1 VNQGSMNQLKRIQTD
16 KVPEERNVYQPHL
29 MEITKVIPET
39 SDTKTFHLQFV
50 NPSLRETFSFLSG
63 QFAEYS
69 VFGEGEATFCIS
81 SSPTRLDHLEFS
93 VKRVGRVT
101 HALHQ
106 LNQGDVIGFR
116 GPYGNHF
123 PLDKLKGKDLLF
135 IAGGIGLAPLR
146 SLIHNVLDNRA
157 DYREITILYG
167 ARSPQ
172 DLCFKYDLEA
182 WSRIPSV
189 KMVTTVDVGDK
200 EWKGKVGLV
209 PVVLE
214 EMGAFADGAVAV
226 TCGPPIMIRYTLMS
240 LEKLSFHPP
249 QVWTTLEMK
258 MKCGLGKCG
267 RCNIGP
273 LYVCKDGPVFSLEEI
288 RNFSSDEF

>member
-1 VNQGSMNQLKRIQTD
+1 MNEQVQEKNI
-16 KVPEERNVYQPHL
+16 YQPYL
-29 MEITKVIPET
+29 MEIIKVVPET
-39 SDTKTFHLQFV
+39 GDTKTFHIQFQEA
-50 NPSLRETFSFLSG
+50 SLRESFSFVAG

-81 SSPTRLDHLEFS
+81 SSPTRMSHLEFS

-106 LNQGDVIGFR
+106 LNEGDTIGFR

-123 PLDKLKGKDLLF
+123 PLDKLKEKNLLF
-135 IAGGIGLAPLR
+135 IGGGIGMAPLR
-146 SLIHNVLDNRA
+146 SLIHNVVDTRA

-172 DLCFKYDLEA
+172 DLCFQYDLES
-182 WSRIPSV
+182 WGGNPSLE
-189 KMVTTVDVGDK
+189 MVTTVDVGDDN
-200 EWKGKVGLV
+200 WKGKVGLV
-209 PVVLE
+209 PMVLE
-214 EMGAFADGAVAV
+214 EIKPSSKETMAI
-226 TCGPPIMIRYTLMS
+226 TCGPPIMIRYTLKS
-240 LEKLSFHPP
+240 LEKLGFTPS

-273 LYVCKDGPVFSLEEI
+273 LYVCQDGPVFSLEEI
-288 RNFSSDEF
+288 QKFTSDEF

>member
-1 VNQGSMNQLKRIQTD
+1 MNEQVQEKNI
-16 KVPEERNVYQPHL
+16 YQPHL

-39 SDTKTFHLQFV
+39 GDTKTFHIQFQDA
-50 NPSLRETFSFLSG
+50 SLRESFSFLAG
-63 QFAEYS
+63 QFGEYS

-81 SSPTRLDHLEFS
+81 SSPTRMGRLEFS

-106 LNQGDVIGFR
+106 LNEGDPIGFR

-123 PLDKLKGKDLLF
+123 PLDKLKGKNLLF
-135 IAGGIGLAPLR
+135 IGGGIGLAPLR
-146 SLIHNVLDNRA
+146 SLIHNVADTRA

-172 DLCFKYDLEA
+172 DLCFRYDLES
-182 WSRIPSV
+182 WGGNPTLT
-189 KMVTTVDVGDK
+189 MVTTVDVGDNN
-200 EWKGKVGLV
+200 WKGKVGLV
-209 PVVLE
+209 PMVLE
-214 EMGAFADGAVAV
+214 EIKPSSKETMAI
-226 TCGPPIMIRYTLMS
+226 TCGPPIMIRYTLKS
-240 LEKLSFHPP
+240 LEKLGFTPS

-288 RNFSSDEF
+288 QRFVSDEF

>member
-1 VNQGSMNQLKRIQTD
+1 MNEQVQGKNI
-16 KVPEERNVYQPHL
+16 YQPHL
-29 MEITKVIPET
+29 MEIIKVVPET
-39 SDTKTFHLQFV
+39 GDTKTFHIQFQEA
-50 NPSLRETFSFLSG
+50 SLRESFSFVAG

-81 SSPTRLDHLEFS
+81 SSPTRMSHLEFS

-106 LNQGDVIGFR
+106 LNEGDTIGFR

-123 PLDKLKGKDLLF
+123 PLDKLKEKNLLF
-135 IAGGIGLAPLR
+135 IGGGIGLAPLR
-146 SLIHNVLDNRA
+146 SLIHNVVDTRA

-172 DLCFKYDLEA
+172 DLCFQYDLES
-182 WSRIPSV
+182 WGGNPSLE
-189 KMVTTVDVGDK
+189 MVTTVDVGDDN
-200 EWKGKVGLV
+200 WKGKVGLV
-209 PVVLE
+209 PMVLE
-214 EMGAFADGAVAV
+214 EIKPSSKETMAI
-226 TCGPPIMIRYTLMS
+226 TCGPPIMIRYTLKS
-240 LEKLSFHPP
+240 LEKLGFTPS

-273 LYVCKDGPVFSLEEI
+273 LYVCQDGPVFSLEEI
-288 RNFSSDEF
+288 KKFTSDEF

>member
-1 VNQGSMNQLKRIQTD
+1 MNEQVQEKNI
-16 KVPEERNVYQPHL
+16 YQPYL
-29 MEITKVIPET
+29 MEIIKVVPET
-39 SDTKTFHLQFV
+39 GDTKTFHIQFQEA
-50 NPSLRETFSFLSG
+50 SLRESFSFVAG

-81 SSPTRLDHLEFS
+81 SSPTRMSHLEFS

-106 LNQGDVIGFR
+106 LNEGDTIGFR

-123 PLDKLKGKDLLF
+123 PLDKLKEKNLLF
-135 IAGGIGLAPLR
+135 IGGGIGMAPLR
-146 SLIHNVLDNRA
+146 SLIHNVVDTRA

-172 DLCFKYDLEA
+172 DLCFQYDLES
-182 WSRIPSV
+182 WGGNPSLE
-189 KMVTTVDVGDK
+189 MVTTVDVGDDN
-200 EWKGKVGLV
+200 WKGKVGLV
-209 PVVLE
+209 PMVLE
-214 EMGAFADGAVAV
+214 EIKPSSKETMAI
-226 TCGPPIMIRYTLMS
+226 TCGPPIMIRYTLKS
-240 LEKLSFHPP
+240 LEKFGFTPS

-273 LYVCKDGPVFSLEEI
+273 LYVCQDGPVFSLEEI
-288 RNFSSDEF
+288 KKFTSDEF

>member
-1 VNQGSMNQLKRIQTD
+1 MNEQIQ
-16 KVPEERNVYQPHL
+16 KKNIYQPYL
-29 MEITKVIPET
+29 MEIIKVVPET
-39 SDTKTFHLQFV
+39 GDTKTFHVQFQEA
-50 NPSLRETFSFLSG
+50 SLRESFSFVAG

-81 SSPTRLDHLEFS
+81 SSPTRMNHLEFS

-106 LNQGDVIGFR
+106 LNEGDTIGFR

-123 PLDKLKGKDLLF
+123 PLDKLKEKNLLF
-135 IAGGIGLAPLR
+135 IGGGIGMAPLR
-146 SLIHNVLDNRA
+146 SLIHNVVDTRA

-172 DLCFKYDLEA
+172 DLCFQYDLES
-182 WSRIPSV
+182 WGGNPSLE
-189 KMVTTVDVGDK
+189 MVTTVDVGDDN
-200 EWKGKVGLV
+200 WKGKVGLV
-209 PVVLE
+209 PWVLE
-214 EMGAFADGAVAV
+214 EIKPSSKETMAI
-226 TCGPPIMIRYTLMS
+226 TCGPPIMIRYTLKS
-240 LEKLSFHPP
+240 LEKLGFTPS

-273 LYVCKDGPVFSLEEI
+273 LYVCQDGPVFSLEEI
-288 RNFSSDEF
+288 KKFTSDEF

>member
-1 VNQGSMNQLKRIQTD
+1 MEIIKV
-16 KVPEERNVYQPHL
+16 VPE
-29 MEITKVIPET
+29 TG
-39 SDTKTFHLQFV
+39 DTKTFHIQFQEA
-50 NPSLRETFSFLSG
+50 SLRESFSFLAG

-81 SSPTRLDHLEFS
+81 SSPTRMSHLEFS

-106 LNQGDVIGFR
+106 LNEGDTIGLR

-123 PLDKLKGKDLLF
+123 PLDKLKGKNLLF
-135 IAGGIGLAPLR
+135 IGGGIGLAPLR
-146 SLIHNVLDNRA
+146 SLIHNVVDTRA

-172 DLCFKYDLEA
+172 DLCFQYDLES
-182 WSRIPSV
+182 WGRDPSL
-189 KMVTTVDVGDK
+189 KMVTTVDVGDNN
-200 EWKGKVGLV
+200 WKGKVGLV
-209 PVVLE
+209 PMVLE
-214 EMGAFADGAVAV
+214 EVKPSSKETMAI
-226 TCGPPIMIRYTLMS
+226 TCGPPIMIRYTLKS
-240 LEKLSFHPP
+240 LEKLGFTPA

-273 LYVCKDGPVFSLEEI
+273 LYVCQDGPVFSLEEI
-288 RNFSSDEF
+288 QKFTSDEF

>member
-1 VNQGSMNQLKRIQTD
+1 MNEQVQGKNI
-16 KVPEERNVYQPHL
+16 YQPYL
-29 MEITKVIPET
+29 MEIIKVVPET
-39 SDTKTFHLQFV
+39 GDTKSFHIQFQEA
-50 NPSLRETFSFLSG
+50 SLRESFSFVAG

-81 SSPTRLDHLEFS
+81 SSPTRMSHLEFS

-106 LNQGDVIGFR
+106 LNEGDTIGFR

-123 PLDKLKGKDLLF
+123 PLDKLKGKNLLF
-135 IAGGIGLAPLR
+135 IGGGIGLAPLR
-146 SLIHNVLDNRA
+146 SLIHNVVDTRA

-172 DLCFKYDLEA
+172 DLCFQYDLES
-182 WSRIPSV
+182 WGGNPSLE
-189 KMVTTVDVGDK
+189 MVTTVDVGDDN
-200 EWKGKVGLV
+200 WKGKVGLV
-209 PVVLE
+209 PMVLE
-214 EMGAFADGAVAV
+214 EIKPSSNETMAI
-226 TCGPPIMIRYTLMS
+226 TCGPPIMIRYTLKS
-240 LEKLSFHPP
+240 LEKLGFTPS

-273 LYVCKDGPVFSLEEI
+273 LYVCQDGPVFSLEEI
-288 RNFSSDEF
+288 QKFTSDEF

>member
-1 VNQGSMNQLKRIQTD
+1 MNEQVQGKNI
-16 KVPEERNVYQPHL
+16 YQPYL
-29 MEITKVIPET
+29 MEIIKVVPET
-39 SDTKTFHLQFV
+39 GDTKTFHIQFQEA
-50 NPSLRETFSFLSG
+50 SLRESFSFVAG

-81 SSPTRLDHLEFS
+81 SSPTRMSHLEFS

-106 LNQGDVIGFR
+106 LNEGDTIGFR
-116 GPYGNHF
+116 GPYGNYF
-123 PLDKLKGKDLLF
+123 PLDKLKEKNLLF
-135 IAGGIGLAPLR
+135 IGGGIGLAPLR
-146 SLIHNVLDNRA
+146 SLIHNVVDTRA

-172 DLCFKYDLEA
+172 DLCFQYDLES
-182 WSRIPSV
+182 WGGNPSLE
-189 KMVTTVDVGDK
+189 MVTTVDVGDDN
-200 EWKGKVGLV
+200 WKGKVGLV
-209 PVVLE
+209 PMVLE
-214 EMGAFADGAVAV
+214 EIKPSSKETMAI
-226 TCGPPIMIRYTLMS
+226 TCGPPIMIRYTLKS
-240 LEKLSFHPP
+240 LEKLGFTPS

-273 LYVCKDGPVFSLEEI
+273 LYVCQDGPVFSLEEI
-288 RNFSSDEF
+288 KKFTSDEF

>member
-1 VNQGSMNQLKRIQTD
+1 MNEQIQ
-16 KVPEERNVYQPHL
+16 KKNIYQPYL
-29 MEITKVIPET
+29 MEIIKVVPET
-39 SDTKTFHLQFV
+39 GDTKTFHIQFQEA
-50 NPSLRETFSFLSG
+50 SLRESFSFVAG

-81 SSPTRLDHLEFS
+81 SSPTRMNHLEFS

-106 LNQGDVIGFR
+106 LNEGDTIGFR

-123 PLDKLKGKDLLF
+123 PLDKLKEKNLLF
-135 IAGGIGLAPLR
+135 IGGGIGMAPLR
-146 SLIHNVLDNRA
+146 SLIHNVVDTRA

-172 DLCFKYDLEA
+172 DLCFQYDLES
-182 WSRIPSV
+182 WGGNPSLE
-189 KMVTTVDVGDK
+189 MVTTVDVGDDN
-200 EWKGKVGLV
+200 WKGKVGLV
-209 PVVLE
+209 PMVLE
-214 EMGAFADGAVAV
+214 EIKPSSKETMAI
-226 TCGPPIMIRYTLMS
+226 TCGPPIMIRYTLKS
-240 LEKLSFHPP
+240 LEKLGFTPS

-273 LYVCKDGPVFSLEEI
+273 LYVCQDGPVFSLEEI
-288 RNFSSDEF
+288 KKFTSDEF

>member
-1 VNQGSMNQLKRIQTD
+1 MNEQVQGKNI
-16 KVPEERNVYQPHL
+16 YQPYL
-29 MEITKVIPET
+29 MEIIKVVPET
-39 SDTKTFHLQFV
+39 GDTKTFHIQFQEA
-50 NPSLRETFSFLSG
+50 SLRESFSFVAG

-81 SSPTRLDHLEFS
+81 SSPTRMSHLEFS

-106 LNQGDVIGFR
+106 LNEGDTIGFR

-123 PLDKLKGKDLLF
+123 PLDKLKEKNLLF
-135 IAGGIGLAPLR
+135 IGGGIGLAPLR
-146 SLIHNVLDNRA
+146 SLIHNVVDTRA

-172 DLCFKYDLEA
+172 DLCFQYDLES
-182 WSRIPSV
+182 WGGNPSLE
-189 KMVTTVDVGDK
+189 MVTTVDVGDDN
-200 EWKGKVGLV
+200 WKGKVGLV
-209 PVVLE
+209 PMVLE
-214 EMGAFADGAVAV
+214 EIKPSSKETMAI
-226 TCGPPIMIRYTLMS
+226 TCGPPIMIRYTLKS
-240 LEKLSFHPP
+240 LEKLGFTPS

-273 LYVCKDGPVFSLEEI
+273 LYVCQDGPVFSLEEI
-288 RNFSSDEF
+288 QKFTSDEF

>member
-1 VNQGSMNQLKRIQTD
+1 MNEPVQGKNI
-16 KVPEERNVYQPHL
+16 YQPQL
-29 MEITKVIPET
+29 MEIIKVIPET
-39 SDTKTFHLQFV
+39 GDTKTFHLQFQES
-50 NPSLRETFSFLSG
+50 SLRESFAFLAG

-81 SSPTRLDHLEFS
+81 SSPTRMSHLEFS

-106 LNQGDVIGFR
+106 LNQGDTIGFR
-116 GPYGNHF
+116 GPYGNYF
-123 PLDKLKGKDLLF
+123 PLKKLKEKNLLF
-135 IAGGIGLAPLR
+135 IGGGIGLAPLR
-146 SLIHNVLDNRA
+146 SLIHNVVDTRA

-172 DLCFKYDLEA
+172 DLCFKYDLESWEHNA
-182 WSRIPSV
+182 SL
-189 KMVTTVDVGDK
+189 KMITTVDVGANH
-200 EWKGKVGLV
+200 WKGRVGLV
-209 PVVLE
+209 PMVLE
-214 EMGAFADGAVAV
+214 EIKPSSQETMAI
-226 TCGPPIMIRYTLMS
+226 TCGPPIMIRYTLKS
-240 LEKLSFHPP
+240 LEKLGFTPS

-288 RNFSSDEF
+288 QNFSSDEF

>member
-1 VNQGSMNQLKRIQTD
+1 VSQTKKDVMNEEVQGKSI
-16 KVPEERNVYQPHL
+16 YQPQL
-29 MEITKVIPET
+29 MEIVKIISET
-39 SDTKTFHLQFV
+39 GDTKTFHLQFQEA
-50 NPSLRETFSFLSG
+50 SLRESFSFRAG

-81 SSPTRLDHLEFS
+81 SSPTRMDHLEFS

-101 HALHQ
+101 DALHQ
-106 LNQGDVIGFR
+106 LNAGDIIGFR

-123 PLDKLKGKDLLF
+123 PLEKLKGRNLLF
-135 IAGGIGLAPLR
+135 IGGGIGLAPLR
-146 SLIHNVLDNRA
+146 SLIHNVVDTRT

-172 DLCFKYDLEA
+172 DLCFKYDLES
-182 WSRIPSV
+182 WQGNPSL
-189 KMVTTVDVGDK
+189 KMVTTVDVGDNQ
-200 EWKGKVGLV
+200 WKGRVGLV
-209 PVVLE
+209 PMVLE
-214 EMGAFADGAVAV
+214 EIKPSFQETMAI
-226 TCGPPIMIRYTLMS
+226 TCGPPIMIRYTLKS
-240 LEKLSFHPP
+240 LEKLGFTPS